1 MERKCAL
8 AGGAGIDV
16 RAAKLYGCSM
26 AGRPPHGSDP
36 DDWWATTPVAAV
48 DVPRHELDEDEDWL
62 AAASED
68 EPRPR
73 RGTGRPRP
81 TVTRRTRVLAAVAA
95 GALVLLVLGL
105 LAAGV
110 FSSSKPK
117 AKPPTTLG
125 TTTAR
130 TTTAATTPTTP
141 QKPKVVGPTLTLNPG
156 ASGPQTKR
164 LQRALKSLGD
174 DPGPV
179 DGSYGPLTA
188 KGVEAFQRSAGLTP
202 DGIFGPKTHAALQTA
217 LKRS

>member
-1 MERKCAL
+1 MSGVSHGFERRTKMERKCAL

-48 DVPRHELDEDEDWL
+48 DVPRHEFDEDEDWL

-95 GALVLLVLGL
+95 GALVLARPR
-105 LAAGV
+105 AARRGRV
-110 FSSSKPK
+110 QQQQAESE
-117 AKPPTTLG
+117 ATDH
-125 TTTAR
+125 AR
-130 TTTAATTPTTP
+130 NDH
-141 QKPKVVGPTLTLNPG
+141 GPDDD
-156 ASGPQTKR
+156 R
-164 LQRALKSLGD
+164 GD
-174 DPGPV
+174 DT
-179 DGSYGPLTA
+179 D
-188 KGVEAFQRSAGLTP
+188 
-202 DGIFGPKTHAALQTA
+202 HAAEAEGRRPDVDTEPGRLRPSDEA
-217 LKRS
+217 PPARAEAPR